1 MLKKILIVDDDITV
15 QRLLEFILRKFS
27 DVDVFIA
34 SDGDMAL
41 DIIRKEKPNL
51 IFLDF
56 MMPGKNGIE
65 VCREVKNDPELK
77 NSYIVMLTA
86 KGEEADV
93 KDMFEAGADE
103 YVPKP
108 FTPCEIAEIV
118 RKIIYKEQ

>member
-108 FTPCEIAEIV
+108 FTPSEIAEIV

>member
-27 DVDVFIA
+27 DVDVIIA

-108 FTPCEIAEIV
+108 FTPSEIAEIV

>member
-34 SDGDMAL
+34 SDGDIAL

-56 MMPGKNGIE
+56 MMPGKNGLE

-77 NSYIVMLTA
+77 SSYIVMLTA

-108 FTPCEIAEIV
+108 FTPSEIAEIV

>member
-1 MLKKILIVDDDITV
+1 MSKKILIVDDDITI

-27 DVDVFIA
+27 DVDIFIA

-93 KDMFEAGADE
+93 KDMFESGADE

-108 FTPCEIAEIV
+108 FSPSEITGIV
-118 RKIIYKEQ
+118 KKIIYSEQ

>member
-86 KGEEADV
+86 KGDQA
-93 KDMFEAGADE
+93 
-103 YVPKP
+103 YNQ
-108 FTPCEIAEIV
+108 T
-118 RKIIYKEQ
+118 IY